1 MNIIKS
7 SKELTKREL
16 YKLTKDSNS
25 RNMKEAVGG
34 ALDVKAWAHYEDYRI
49 GKGGE
54 KTDELQE
61 ALSILTDEDEV
72 FSTISPSFIR
82 SFMDIVDTF
91 GDDLEGV
98 RIAVDLGE
106 SKAGRQ
112 FIKAGIE

>member
-1 MNIIKS
+1 MEIIKS
-7 SKELTKREL
+7 SGELTKREL

-25 RNMKEAVGG
+25 RNMKEALGG
-34 ALDVKAWAHYEDYRI
+34 ALEVKAWAHYSDYRI

-54 KTDELQE
+54 KTDEEQE
-61 ALSILTDEDEV
+61 ALSILTVEDEV

-91 GDDLEGV
+91 GDALEGV
-98 RIAVDLGE
+98 RVVVNMGE
-106 SKAGRQ
+106 SKNGRQ